1 MTRIEL
7 PWPAKELNPNRR
19 GWGKGA
25 MHRHAR
31 IAKGAKELAHWT
43 AMEAG
48 WFCCVPAFK
57 NIAFDTPLLITI
69 TFCPPDKRHRDLD
82 NAIASFKASQDGI
95 ADALGIDDSK
105 WVPFYR
111 WGDVVKGGRVV
122 VELNA

>member
-31 IAKGAKELAHWT
+31 LAKGAKELAHWT
-43 AMEAG
+43 ACAGGWTGYEPTEEA
-48 WFCCVPAFK
+48 
-57 NIAFDTPLLITI
+57 LQITV
-69 TFCPPDKRHRDLD
+69 TFHPPDRRRRDLD
-82 NAIASFKASQDGI
+82 NLLASFKSSLDGI
-95 ADALGIDDSK
+95 ALALDIDDS
-105 WVPFYR
+105 R
-111 WGDVVKGGRVV
+111 WTPIPRRGDVVKGGRVV

>member
-31 IAKGAKELAHWT
+31 LAKGAKELAHWT
-43 AMEAG
+43 AIQDG
-48 WFCCVPAFK
+48 WGWGG
-57 NIAFDTPLLITI
+57 DTTWRPHFTI
-69 TFCPPDKRHRDLD
+69 TFCPPDRRKRDLD
-82 NAIASFKASQDGI
+82 NCIASFKSAQDGI
-95 ADALGIDDSK
+95 AAALEIDDSR
-105 WVPFYR
+105 WVPIYR
-111 WGDVVKGGRVV
+111 FGDVVKGGRVV